1 MKPIPTIKE
10 IYASIA
16 NDLRVKL
23 NLSDDDLRKV
33 VDAFASVEAAQVK
46 LLYLFLVDIQNNLF
60 PDTADLAVNG
70 GQLERL
76 GLIYLNRQPN
86 PSTAGVYTVE
96 LNGIVGSVARSGL
109 TFKSND
115 DSKNPGLLFV
125 LDSEYILTGSND
137 LIDIRALT
145 PGTESSLLI
154 GNELTITEPVIGVD
168 QLVTVTVI
176 VDEPKAPENIDDYR
190 LAIIDAI
197 QLEPQGGAKTDYRLW
212 ADDAQGTRR
221 VYPYVKV
228 GDSGTVEIYVE
239 ATIDDSMDGLGTP
252 SAQLLI
258 DVAEVIEF
266 DPDVTKPLNERGR
279 RPIQATVD
287 TLPIT
292 LKPVDVTITG
302 LNIDTVDIRN
312 SIESNMKIFL
322 DDVRPFIAGGDLA
335 RNKNDILFAARLQAV
350 VTDVL
355 SSSNFFTAF
364 SMSVDGNVE
373 TSFTFDLGNI
383 PYLRD
388 VIFN

>member
-33 VDAFASVEAAQVK
+33 VDAFASVEAAQIK

-60 PDTADLAVNG
+60 PDTADLAENG

-86 PSTAGVYTVE
+86 PSTSGVYTVQLE
-96 LNGIVGSVARSGL
+96 GDVGSVARSGL

-115 DSKNPGLLFV
+115 DAENPGLLFV
-125 LDSEYILTGSND
+125 LDSEYILTGAND
-137 LIDIRALT
+137 FIDIRALT

-168 QLVTVTVI
+168 QLVTVTAV
-176 VDEPKAPENIDDYR
+176 VEDPKAPENIDDYR
-190 LAIIDAI
+190 QSIIDAI
-197 QLEPQGGAKTDYRLW
+197 QLEPQGGARTDYRLW
-212 ADDAQGTRR
+212 SSDAQGSRR
-221 VYPYVKV
+221 VYPYVKSS
-228 GDSGTVEIYVE
+228 DSGTVEIYVE
-239 ATIDDSMDGLGTP
+239 ATTEDSTDGLGTP
-252 SAQLLI
+252 TAQLLI
-258 DVAEVIEF
+258 DVADVVEF

-279 RPIQATVD
+279 RPIQASIDV
-287 TLPIT
+287 LPIT

-302 LNIDTVDIRN
+302 L
-312 SIESNMKIFL
+312 SINTAEIQDSIKSNMELFL
-322 DDVRPFIAGGDLA
+322 DDIRPFIAGGDLA
-335 RNKNDILFAARLQAV
+335 RNKNDILYSARLQAV
-350 VTDVL
+350 VTDVI
-355 SSSNFFTAF
+355 SNSNFFDAF
-364 SMSVDGNVE
+364 VMSVDGNIE

-383 PYLRD
+383 PYLRN